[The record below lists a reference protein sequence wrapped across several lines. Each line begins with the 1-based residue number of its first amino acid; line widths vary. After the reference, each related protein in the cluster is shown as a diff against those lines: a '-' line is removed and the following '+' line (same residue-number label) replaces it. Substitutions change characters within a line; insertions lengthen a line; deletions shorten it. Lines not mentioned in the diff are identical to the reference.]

1 MNDCAKNGEYCKFNK
16 RFLEILSKF
25 ESLKWFSNYEIPGEF
40 EFTFDEFGEYQKKPK
55 IAQFLEVEF
64 IKDWFAHKIRK
75 LERKKNIKSSNIVPS
90 DLLDWLTEIAEDIR
104 KEEEGEE
111 EEPLRRKRNINGYFM
126 SRRKK
131 REQLVEGQEEDEG
144 HGGGPELEKPVSYSD
159 ILNKIKRFMTVVDK
173 IIKKSKSPS
182 SSGDKGNCWAF
193 DEFLGPFLKKEG
205 IRDGSQ
211 YSLAKIKNSEWLN
224 HLIGELEAVADSSS
238 FNHCGA
244 DKISDIV
251 EIELQELKKFI
262 EYKEFDD
269 GFSQRMR

>member
-111 EEPLRRKRNINGYFM
+111 EEPLRRKRNINSYFM

-144 HGGGPELEKPVSYSD
+144 HGGGPEVEKPFSYSD

-182 SSGDKGNCWAF
+182 SSGDKENCFVF
-193 DEFLGPFLKKEG
+193 DLFLGPFIKKEG
-205 IRDGSQ
+205 IKDGSQ
-211 YSLAKIKNSEWLN
+211 YSFAKIQNSEWLN
-224 HLIGELEAVADSSS
+224 HISGELEAVADSSS
-238 FNHCGA
+238 FSHCGA
-244 DKISDIV
+244 ENIINIV
-251 EIELQELKKFI
+251 EKDLQELRKFI

>member
-131 REQLVEGQEEDEG
+131 REELVEGEEEDEG

-159 ILNKIKRFMTVVDK
+159 ILNKIKRFMTAVDK

-193 DEFLGPFLKKEG
+193 DEFPELFIKKEG
-205 IRDGSQ
+205 IKDASQ
-211 YSLAKIKNSEWLN
+211 YSFAKIKNSGWLN
-224 HLIGELEAVADSSS
+224 HLLGELEAVADTSS
-238 FNHCGA
+238 FSHCGA
-244 DKISDIV
+244 EKISNIV
-251 EIELQELKKFI
+251 EIELQELRKFI